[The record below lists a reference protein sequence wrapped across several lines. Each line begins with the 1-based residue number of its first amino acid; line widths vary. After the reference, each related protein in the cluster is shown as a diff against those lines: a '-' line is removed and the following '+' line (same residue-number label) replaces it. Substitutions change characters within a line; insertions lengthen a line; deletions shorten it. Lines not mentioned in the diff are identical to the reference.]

1 MVLSEL
7 PITSNLTTN
16 QMTEEN
22 KTNLTIDIFTS
33 IYIIIYNI

>member
-16 QMTEEN
+16 QMTEED
-22 KTNLTIDIFTS
+22 KTNLTKDIFTS